1 MSTSAGIRRA
11 EQADIPTLLD
21 MRERMLI
28 ELGSDDPVRLADLRQ
43 FSTEWMLPAM
53 AEGRAFGWLA
63 EREGSVV
70 GGVSVTLLS
79 TQPQYRSPRGRIAS
93 IYGLYVLP
101 EARGEGTATRLVREA
116 VAAMKSEGI
125 DLVTLHA
132 AEKARPIYER
142 IGFATSPEMR
152 LFTAEWDTEGLE

>member
-1 MSTSAGIRRA
+1 MSTPTDIRRA
-11 EQADIPTLLD
+11 QQADIPTLLE
-21 MRERMLI
+21 MRELMLI

-43 FSTEWMLPAM
+43 LSTEWMLPAM
-53 AEGRAFGWLA
+53 AEGRAFGWIA
-63 EREGSVV
+63 EREGCVQ
-70 GGVSVTLLS
+70 GGVSVTLFS
-79 TQPQYRSPRGRIAS
+79 TQPQYRSPGGRIAS
-93 IYGLYVLP
+93 IYGLYVMP
-101 EARGEGTATRLVREA
+101 NARGEGIATRLVSEA
-116 VAAMKSEGI
+116 IAAMKAEGI